1 MKADNPVVQ
10 ILKQTPYDLA
20 SPPLSVA
27 FLLWPTW
34 SPPACHFGQMW
45 CAHPLSTSKLC
56 SSDMAALNLHGTKRS
71 MVDHGSEESQ
81 LSTTWPKP
89 MLHLVP
95 MLNDVTLIILSTE
108 MSLGTHS
115 DDHDNDTLAT

>member
-1 MKADNPVVQ
+1 
-10 ILKQTPYDLA
+10 
-20 SPPLSVA
+20 
-27 FLLWPTW
+27 
-34 SPPACHFGQMW
+34 
-45 CAHPLSTSKLC
+45 
-56 SSDMAALNLHGTKRS
+56 MAALNLHGTKRS

-108 MSLGTHS
+108 MSLDPHS